1 LLPYIEQNLSRNFGD
16 ERFVVKLYLTQFK
29 LNPMRKIFTPLIIAF
44 VLALLSSFVKPS
56 THVQSASKAYIAAA
70 NRTLP

>member
-1 LLPYIEQNLSRNFGD
+1 
-16 ERFVVKLYLTQFK
+16 
-29 LNPMRKIFTPLIIAF
+29 MRKIFTPLIIAF

-56 THVQSASKAYIAAA
+56 MHEQSALKAYIPTA